1 MLLDP
6 NLQGSGISMGN
17 VGANQGYGPP
27 GRGTNLGDQFMRNQG
42 SVVDRSRSRGAT
54 SRGGGIRGQSVVS
67 GQYLPD
73 GVEMGRAQQRDER
86 ASLFDVVHG
95 TSQSRALGDARCKFT
110 PDCICLFIVLQRPAL
125 RTMEECRQ
133 PLIKRAPTGSTR
145 IKCCEGSEL
154 VQLTR
159 IRKKRIAGRTMHCFS
174 EIWRLLSSS
183 TTRRRDQTGLRTST
197 WIEKSSATSCMPKLL
212 PQDRKQNR
220 S

>member
-17 VGANQGYGPP
+17 VGGNQGYGQP

-73 GVEMGRAQQRDER
+73 GAEMGRAQQRDER

-95 TSQSRALGDARCKFT
+95 TSQSRALGDARCKFIL
-110 PDCICLFIVLQRPAL
+110 CIFTYLILFSYSVHESWQGVGRH
-125 RTMEECRQ
+125 Q
-133 PLIKRAPTGSTR
+133 PGEPEQAEPEPSAAQGTR
-145 IKCCEGSEL
+145 WS
-154 VQLTR
+154 
-159 IRKKRIAGRTMHCFS
+159 
-174 EIWRLLSSS
+174 
-183 TTRRRDQTGLRTST
+183 
-197 WIEKSSATSCMPKLL
+197 
-212 PQDRKQNR
+212 N
-220 S
+220 